1 MGATR
6 VSVLITGCQGQL
18 GRELQRAFRAS
29 AEGEGRASPPKAAG
43 RPPVR
48 ADAPL
53 AQARHRRLASLKAGL
68 LATKG
73 AEVLALDLPELDV
86 TDAEAVERALRQA
99 KPDLVIH
106 AAALTDTSLCEEDPA
121 LAMRVNAQGSLH
133 VAEACRR
140 AGAALVYVSTNE
152 VFDGARGEPYGESD
166 EPSPINAYGRSKLE
180 GERFVQQTLPRHYVV
195 RTAWL
200 YAEGGDNFPAKIL
213 RAAEGRR
220 ELSVVTD
227 EVATPTWAR
236 DLAPAIIRLAAL
248 RASAHPAYGIYHLT
262 NDGYCSRFQWA
273 AEVLRLAGPPWAD
286 VTLRPITSAEYTGGP
301 PKPPFSALR
310 NEAAARL
317 GITLRP
323 WQEALE
329 DFFRRGG

>member
-1 MGATR
+1 MEGA
-6 VSVLITGCQGQL
+6 Q
-18 GRELQRAFRAS
+18 
-29 AEGEGRASPPKAAG
+29 
-43 RPPVR
+43 
-48 ADAPL
+48 
-53 AQARHRRLASLKAGL
+53 
-68 LATKG
+68 
-73 AEVLALDLPELDV
+73 VLALDLPELNV
-86 TDAEAVERALRQA
+86 TDADAVERAIGQA

-140 AGAALVYVSTNE
+140 VDATMVYVSTNE
-152 VFDGARGEPYGESD
+152 VFDGARSEPYGESD
-166 EPSPINAYGRSKLE
+166 EPRPINAYGRSKLE
-180 GERFVQQTLPRHYVV
+180 GERFVRETLPRHYVV
-195 RTAWL
+195 RTSWL

-213 RAAEGRR
+213 RLAFALGESASGGQERPALRTGRR
-220 ELSVVTD
+220 ELAMVTD

-236 DLAPAIIRLAAL
+236 DLAPAIIRLAGQ
-248 RASAHPAYGIYHLT
+248 PAYGIYHLT
-262 NDGYCSRFQWA
+262 NAGWCSRYEWA

-286 VTLRPITSAEYTGGP
+286 VTLRPITSAEYAGGP

-323 WQEALE
+323 WQEALGE
-329 DFFRRGG
+329 YFRQEG

>member
-1 MGATR
+1 MR
-6 VSVLITGCQGQL
+6 VLITGGQGQL
-18 GRELQRAFRAS
+18 GRELQRALSCQSDPPQVLS
-29 AEGEGRASPPKAAG
+29 A
-43 RPPVR
+43 
-48 ADAPL
+48 
-53 AQARHRRLASLKAGL
+53 
-68 LATKG
+68 
-73 AEVLALDLPELDV
+73 DLPELDV
-86 TDAEAVERALRQA
+86 TDAETVERALDQA

-166 EPSPINAYGRSKLE
+166 EPCPINAYGRSKLE
-180 GERFVQQTLPRHYVV
+180 GERLVRGTLVQHYVV

-200 YAEGGDNFPAKIL
+200 YAEGGNNFPAKVL
-213 RAAEGRR
+213 RAAQGRR
-220 ELSVVTD
+220 ELSMVTD

-236 DLAPAIIRLAAL
+236 DLAQAIIRLAG
-248 RASAHPAYGIYHLT
+248 HPVYGVYHLS

-273 AEVLRLAGPPWAD
+273 AEVLRLAGRAD
-286 VTLRPITSAEYTGGP
+286 VALRPVTSAEYGGGGP

-310 NEAAARL
+310 NEAAASL

-323 WQEALE
+323 WEEALGE
-329 DFFRRGG
+329 YFGQGDWEGE

>member
-1 MGATR
+1 M
-6 VSVLITGCQGQL
+6 LITGGKGQL
-18 GRELQRAFRAS
+18 GRELQRALS
-29 AEGEGRASPPKAAG
+29 CQSDPP
-43 RPPVR
+43 
-48 ADAPL
+48 
-53 AQARHRRLASLKAGL
+53 Q
-68 LATKG
+68 
-73 AEVLALDLPELDV
+73 VLSTDLPELDV
-86 TDAEAVERALRQA
+86 TDADAVERAVRQA
-99 KPDLVIH
+99 TPDLVVH

-121 LAMRVNAQGSLH
+121 LAMRVNARGSLH

-140 AGAALVYVSTNE
+140 AGAGLVYVSTNE
-152 VFDGARGEPYGESD
+152 VFDGPPRREPYGESD
-166 EPSPINAYGRSKLE
+166 EPRPINAYGRSKLE
-180 GERFVQQTLPRHYVV
+180 GERLVQETLPRHYVV

-236 DLAPAIIRLAAL
+236 DLAQAIIRLAGQ
-248 RASAHPAYGIYHLT
+248 PAYGTYHLT

-273 AEVLRLAGPPWAD
+273 AEVLRLAGPSWAD
-286 VTLRPITSAEYTGGP
+286 VTLRPITMHQYASGP
-301 PKPPFSALR
+301 RKPPFSALR

-323 WQEALE
+323 WQEALGE
-329 DFFRRGG
+329 YFRDG

>member
-1 MGATR
+1 MRATR
-6 VSVLITGCQGQL
+6 VSVLITGGQGQL
-18 GRELQRAFRAS
+18 GRELQRALLS
-29 AEGEGRASPPKAAG
+29 QSDPP
-43 RPPVR
+43 
-48 ADAPL
+48 
-53 AQARHRRLASLKAGL
+53 Q
-68 LATKG
+68 
-73 AEVLALDLPELDV
+73 VLALDLPDLDV
-86 TDAEAVERALRQA
+86 TDADAVERAIGQA

-133 VAEACRR
+133 VARACRR

-166 EPSPINAYGRSKLE
+166 EPRPINAYGRSKLE
-180 GERFVQQTLPRHYVV
+180 GERLVQGTLPRHYVV

-200 YAEGGDNFPAKIL
+200 YAEGGDNFPAKVL
-213 RAAEGRR
+213 RLASRTGRR
-220 ELSVVTD
+220 ELSMVTD

-236 DLAPAIIRLAAL
+236 DLAQAIIRLAAL
-248 RASAHPAYGIYHLT
+248 RASAHPAYGVYHLT
-262 NDGYCSRFQWA
+262 NAGYCSRYEWA

-286 VTLRPITSAEYTGGP
+286 VTLRPITSAEYGGGP

-317 GITLRP
+317 GITLRA
-323 WQEALE
+323 WQEALGE
-329 DFFRRGG
+329 YMGRGG

>member
-1 MGATR
+1 MR
-6 VSVLITGCQGQL
+6 VLITGGQGQL
-18 GRELQRAFRAS
+18 GRELQRA
-29 AEGEGRASPPKAAG
+29 
-43 RPPVR
+43 
-48 ADAPL
+48 
-53 AQARHRRLASLKAGL
+53 L
-68 LATKG
+68 LSQSDLPQ
-73 AEVLALDLPELDV
+73 VLALDLPELDV
-86 TDAEAVERALRQA
+86 TDADAVERAFRQA

-140 AGAALVYVSTNE
+140 ADAALVYVSTNE
-152 VFDGARGEPYGESD
+152 VFDGPPRREPYGESD
-166 EPSPINAYGRSKLE
+166 EPRPINAYGRSKLE
-180 GERFVQQTLPRHYVV
+180 GERLVRGTLPRCYVV

-200 YAEGGDNFPAKIL
+200 YAEGGNNFPAKIL

-236 DLAPAIIRLAAL
+236 DLAQAIIRLAAQ
-248 RASAHPAYGIYHLT
+248 PAYGIYHLT
-262 NDGYCSRFQWA
+262 NGGYCSRYEWA

-286 VTLRPITSAEYTGGP
+286 VTLRPITSADYGSGP

-323 WQEALE
+323 WDEALGE
-329 DFFRRGG
+329 YFRGGWGG